1 MSAGLIKR
9 VSMREAL
16 CESRLLGKS
25 LPGDSWRPW
34 RILLMA
40 IMGEELTDTE
50 RAIYSQFTGRPQEP
64 GFIPAEFFGVAG
76 RRSGKTRAAGTL
88 AAYVATLVDH
98 GSYLATSE
106 RATIPVMAAST
117 VQAQKA
123 FQACMVLEDSPLLS
137 KQVESANSE
146 TIRLKT
152 RCDIEVRPANHRT
165 IRGITSPLAI
175 ADEVAFYFTDGV
187 NTDTQILDAVRPSL
201 QSGNHHGPLVCISS
215 PHARRGELY
224 DAFKNHWGPD
234 GDAHVIVAKGA
245 SLDFNSTIDP
255 RTIERAFKR
264 NPTVAD
270 AEYGGNFRSDVT
282 NLLTLEA
289 VEAATDVGVTER
301 PPHDGVQYVA
311 HADPAGGSG
320 SDGFTLAIGHYEQ
333 GVAVIDLVRERKSP
347 YNPETVVAEYAD
359 ILRLYRIHAIR
370 TDRYAS
376 EWNRAAWKKAG
387 IEHRP
392 AEMTASEFYAALV
405 PAVNAGQ
412 VALLDDETLK
422 RQLVGLERRL
432 SRGGRELI
440 SHAPNAHDDI
450 ANSVAGV
457 VAAILKR
464 DRGAAPMLAGPAL
477 IPLLDYASTSGIGNA
492 F

>member
-1 MSAGLIKR
+1 MTGLIKR
-9 VSMREAL
+9 VSIREAL
-16 CESRLLGKS
+16 HEPKLLGTA
-25 LPGDSWRPW
+25 LPGDSWQPW
-34 RILLMA
+34 RILLIA
-40 IMGEELTDTE
+40 IMGEELTEAE
-50 RAIYSQFTGRPQEP
+50 RSIYQQFTGRTHEP
-64 GFIPAEFFGVAG
+64 GFIPAEFFAVAG

-88 AAYVATLVDH
+88 AGYVATLVDH
-98 GSYLATSE
+98 GAYLATSE

-123 FQACMVLEDSPLLS
+123 FQACMVLEESALLS
-137 KQVESANSE
+137 KQIESSNSE
-146 TIRLKT
+146 TIKLKS

-165 IRGITSPLAI
+165 IRGITSPLAV
-175 ADEVAFYFTDGV
+175 ADEVAFYFTDGQ
-187 NTDTQILDAVRPSL
+187 NTDSQILDAVRPSL
-201 QSGNHHGPLVCISS
+201 QSGHHHGPLVCISS

-224 DAFKNHWGPD
+224 DAWKNNHGPD
-234 GDAHVIVAKGA
+234 GDAHVIVAKGS
-245 SLDFNSTIDP
+245 SLEFNSTIDP
-255 RTIERAFKR
+255 ATIARAYKR

-282 NLLTLEA
+282 NLFTLEA
-289 VEAATDVGVTER
+289 VEAAVDIGVTER
-301 PPHDGVQYVA
+301 PPRSGVQYVA

-320 SDGFTLAIGHYEQ
+320 SDGFTLAIGHYEA
-333 GVAVIDLVRERKSP
+333 GAAVIDVIRERKSP
-347 YNPETVVAEYAD
+347 YNPETVVGEYAEL
-359 ILRLYRIHAIR
+359 LRLYGIHTII

-376 EWNRAAWKKAG
+376 EWNRAAWRKAG
-387 IEHRP
+387 IEHHN
-392 AEMTASEFYAALV
+392 AAMTASEFYAALV

-432 SRGGRELI
+432 SRGGKELI

-464 DRGAAPMLAGPAL
+464 DRQPDMMLFGPIA
-477 IPLLDYASTSGIGNA
+477 IPFHDS
-492 F
+492 